1 MLKIDMTNDAISFLN
16 ALPGK
21 QFKQI
26 VSMIFDL
33 LKNPFPQDSRV
44 LNGYPYRRVDFGEY
58 RVVYQVHGEECLQ
71 ILVIGKRNDDEVYK
85 KLARKEGR

>member
-1 MLKIDMTNDAISFLN
+1 MLKLDMTNDSIAFLN
-16 ALPGK
+16 VLPGK

-26 VSMIFDL
+26 VSMVFDL
-33 LKNPFPQDSRV
+33 LKNPFPQDSRI
-44 LNGYPYRRVDFGEY
+44 LNDYPYRRVDFGEY
-58 RVVYQVHGEECLQ
+58 RVVYQVNDESLQ